1 MRVLTEDGEMIFGA
15 ALTDKHGKVPGL
27 RLPLTAFH
35 SKRDLI
41 RQLPSADLQWTGS
54 DNNVQGLL
62 RVLARRDIP
71 RRPGSNMLG
80 DYKKGEHHVW
90 LGPNC
95 RNGMPCIARRPPL
108 ATWPCAMVGSIR
120 RSWVPSISTV
130 AID

>member
-1 MRVLTEDGEMIFGA
+1 M
-15 ALTDKHGKVPGL
+15 PGL

-62 RVLARRDIP
+62 RVLARREIP

-80 DYKKGEHHVW
+80 DYKRGEHHVW

-95 RNGMPCIARRPPL
+95 AIGKDGFMEPSPV
-108 ATWPCAMVGSIR
+108 MY
-120 RSWVPSISTV
+120 VPSGASLDKRIAYVKVDEDLSL
-130 AID
+130 IHI